1 LIGSKKFPWLDLF
14 LVPDYFGRIAED
26 FTVLDEALILLQSN
40 KLLKGAVLHYFKEL
54 RSMREV
60 KLKVLHWFSSTAYHV
75 SPMRLYY
82 TKWIYRGFELYTS
95 GEVGRDIL
103 LWSASFKDGTLR
115 IIESPAKAP
124 EEETKLNII
133 PHGPLFTYTFEKTHQ
148 LQPWLNKRVNDQSSD
163 LIEILDEFE
172 PIFFKQLR
180 RFCDDL
186 RFDDNFDANDF
197 DANDDGPSDEDA
209 APEDIEDGNA
219 PVVITIEDDPEV
231 ITIEDDPKV
240 IILDDGGDEIVVD

>member
-1 LIGSKKFPWLDLF
+1 M
-14 LVPDYFGRIAED
+14 PDYFERIAED
-26 FTVLDEALILLQSN
+26 FTVLEEALILLQSN
-40 KLLKGAVLHYFKEL
+40 QLLKGAVLHYFKEL
-54 RSMREV
+54 RSMRQL
-60 KLKVLHWFSSTAYHV
+60 KFKVLDWFSSTAYRV
-75 SPMRLYY
+75 KPLRLYY
-82 TKWIYRGFELYTS
+82 TKKMYRGFEFYTS

-124 EEETKLNII
+124 EEQTKLNII

-209 APEDIEDGNA
+209 APEDIEDENA